1 MNLFYDGLVGDN
13 IPVSVEAVWDDG
25 DKSVGWSA
33 GCEILRV
40 WLPSDISEANIMS
53 LVGKLDM
60 NILES
65 IGYDIGYHDMQ
76 VHKAEQAE
84 YYHDSR

>member
-25 DKSVGWSA
+25 DKSVGWSE

-40 WLPSDISEANIMS
+40 WITSDISETDIMS
-53 LVGKLDM
+53 LVGKLDCS
-60 NILES
+60 ILES
-65 IGYDIGYHDMQ
+65 IGYDIGYRDEQ
-76 VHKAEQAE
+76 IHKAEKAE
-84 YYHDSR
+84 YAYDSR